1 MKRRPPR
8 PAAAPGA
15 RAQGPQA
22 VLLGAHM
29 SIQGGPHTAFERAEA
44 AGCDTVQIFT
54 KNVGTWKV
62 RPLSDD
68 EVRAFR
74 ERAGASRVRPVL
86 AHAAYL
92 PNLAS
97 PDDELRCLS
106 IEAVRLELERC
117 EALGIQHLILHP
129 GAHMGAGEKAG
140 LACIVRSL
148 ATIHAATRGFRA
160 GIALETTAG
169 QGTCLGHRLAFL
181 GAVLARVKA
190 PERVGVCIDT
200 CHLFAAG
207 YDLRSDEGYGEAMD
221 DLERHVG
228 LEKLCAIHLND
239 SKRELGSRVDR
250 HEHIG
255 KGHLGVGAFRRLLN
269 DRRCRGIPMF
279 LETPKE
285 GDMDRKNLAT
295 LRRLAR

>member
-1 MKRRPPR
+1 
-8 PAAAPGA
+8 
-15 RAQGPQA
+15 
-22 VLLGAHM
+22 M

-54 KNVGTWKV
+54 KNTGTWKA
-62 RPLSDD
+62 RPLGDD
-68 EVRAFR
+68 EIRAFHA
-74 ERAGASRVRPVL
+74 RARASPVKPVL

-97 PDDELRCLS
+97 PSEDLRRLS
-106 IEAVRLELERC
+106 IEAVHLELERC
-117 EALGIQHLILHP
+117 EALGIDHLILHP
-129 GAHMGAGEKAG
+129 GAHMGAGEEAG
-140 LACIVRSL
+140 LARVVRSL
-148 ATIHAATRGFRA
+148 AAIHAATRGFRA
-160 GIALETTAG
+160 GILLETTAG
-169 QGTCLGHRLAFL
+169 QGTCLGHRLAFF
-181 GAVLARVKA
+181 GDVLARVKE

-207 YDLRSDEGYGEAMD
+207 YDLRSEEGYGAAME
-221 DLERHVG
+221 DLERSVG
-228 LEKLCAIHLND
+228 LQKLRAIHLND

-255 KGHLGVGAFRRLLN
+255 KGQLGLGAFRLLLN

-295 LRRLAR
+295 LRRLRGSPGGARA